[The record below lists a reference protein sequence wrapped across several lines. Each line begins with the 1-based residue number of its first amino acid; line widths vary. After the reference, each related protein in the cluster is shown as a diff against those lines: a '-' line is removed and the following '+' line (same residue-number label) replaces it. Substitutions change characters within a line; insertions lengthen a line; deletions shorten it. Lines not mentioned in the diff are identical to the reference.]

1 MKILLFDLI
10 KNTSISK
17 IFSYNKNNRNIPNF
31 NKFLEILSTLEKS
44 KIPHC
49 IIYYEDDIKISMDNQ
64 ILNELILLLKYN
76 KSKMEKDFKGKFEAI
91 EKKIKERDYINYS
104 NLTFKNK
111 IN

>member
-1 MKILLFDLI
+1 
-10 KNTSISK
+10 
-17 IFSYNKNNRNIPNF
+17 
-31 NKFLEILSTLEKS
+31 
-44 KIPHC
+44 
-49 IIYYEDDIKISMDNQ
+49 MDNQ

-76 KSKMEKDFKGKFEAI
+76 KSKIEKDFKGKFEAI